1 MIRCTAK
8 NRRTSR
14 AILTAAPS
22 GRPEPSQYRS
32 AKRMS
37 HYGKLSTEFYE
48 LDKPEAPPDAFDFYA
63 AFARETR
70 GPIHE
75 PMCGSG
81 RFLLPLLASG
91 LDISGSDTSL
101 EMLGACRARA
111 ERLGLS
117 PALEQRALQHLSCE
131 RAPSLI
137 FIPSGSFGLL
147 IDDALVIAALERV
160 HQVLAPGGTFLVEAE
175 LLQPST
181 PEASGVWGGRWVE
194 RPDGAKLIL
203 SWLSQYSG
211 AANITSSVHRY
222 ELVKDG
228 QLLAVEYDDFRVR
241 SYASA
246 EFRSLLVRAGFDAI
260 EAFEPYERRAPDPR
274 DQLDALVFCCR
285 KSALEKGA

>member
-1 MIRCTAK
+1 M
-8 NRRTSR
+8 
-14 AILTAAPS
+14 
-22 GRPEPSQYRS
+22 SQ
-32 AKRMS
+32 
-37 HYGKLSTEFYE
+37 YGKLSTEFYE
-48 LDKPEAPPDAFDFYA
+48 LDKPEAAPDAFDFYE
-63 AFARETR
+63 AFAREAQ

-81 RFLLPLLASG
+81 RFLLPLLAQG
-91 LDISGSDTSL
+91 LDISGSDASANML
-101 EMLGACRARA
+101 EACRRRA

-117 PALEQRALQHLSCE
+117 PKLERQALQDLSCE

-147 IDDALVIAALERV
+147 IDDAEVVAALARV

-175 LLQPST
+175 LLQPNT
-181 PEASGVWGGRWVE
+181 LETSGVWGGRWVE
-194 RPDGAKLIL
+194 RLDGAKLIL

-211 AANITSSVHRY
+211 APNVTSSVHRY

-246 EFRSLLVRAGFDAI
+246 EFHALLQHAGFENI
-260 EAFEPYERRAPDPR
+260 QTFRPYERDAADEAPVTNVPVHFASPEE
-274 DQLDALVFCCR
+274 ALVFCCR
-285 KSALEKGA
+285 KSGR